1 MKARDIREAL
11 QGNADPKIVHALCSI
26 AESASAQQQEI
37 AALAQALDKLTDLLM
52 QLGATVEV
60 ATNAVDDIKKIR
72 EN

>member
-11 QGNADPKIVHALCSI
+11 QGNTDPKIVHALCSI